1 MNYKKCVKMHFL
13 VVFPDITRIANF
25 WSTNAGTSRTKGV
38 CQTVYTFIRSS
49 LGDV

>member
-1 MNYKKCVKMHFL
+1 MHFL
-13 VVFPDITRIANF
+13 LVFPDITKIANF
-25 WSTNAGTSRTKGV
+25 WSKNAGASRPKEV